1 LRCYNGDMERSSRPV
16 TPLSSSADLAFAV
29 VVLASYFAAFSVMQ
43 DATLFEI
50 GIIATMGIIYILGGI
65 YGYAITAR
73 SPLLIIRLFYFAIQ
87 IPIGAVIVYLTRGA
101 GFNALVMLPLAA
113 HAVILLPERWGYLSN
128 AMIAVSYTVA
138 VMAYSGNKG
147 DVWTVLP
154 PFFAGLI
161 FVIIFT
167 QTAVEEEKARKEV
180 ERLAGELEELT
191 VTRERNR
198 LAREIHDGLGHYL
211 TTIYMQIQ
219 AARAVMKTD
228 PEKAQGALGKAT
240 DLTQEALADVRQS
253 VAALR
258 STPDQSQP
266 LPDLII
272 KLLSHCEGTSL
283 HPDFKIH
290 GTPRPIS
297 PTAHLT
303 LFRAAQ
309 EGINNACKHSG
320 ATDLWV
326 MLDYRKSDEVI
337 LRLHDNGI
345 GSEDPAG
352 GFGLPGLRERVNL
365 LRGRFIIQSSKG
377 DGFIMEVGV
386 PG

>member
-1 LRCYNGDMERSSRPV
+1 MERSSRPV

-29 VVLASYFAAFSVMQ
+29 VVLASYFATFSVIQ
-43 DATLFEI
+43 DATLLEI
-50 GIIATMGIIYILGGI
+50 GIIALLGIIYILWGI
-65 YGYAITAR
+65 YGYAFSSR
-73 SPLLIIRLFYFAIQ
+73 SNVLAIRILYFAIQ
-87 IPIGAVIVYLTRGA
+87 IPIGSAIVYLTRGA

-113 HAVILLPERWGYLSN
+113 HAVILLPERWGYLTN
-128 AMIAVSYTVA
+128 AVSACAYTIAVLV
-138 VMAYSGNKG
+138 YSGSWVT
-147 DVWTVLP
+147 VWSVLP
-154 PFFAGLI
+154 TFFAGLI

-219 AARAVMKTD
+219 AAGAVMKSD
-228 PEKAQGALGKAT
+228 PDKAQRSLSKASE
-240 DLTQEALADVRQS
+240 LTQEALTDVRQS

-258 STPDQSQP
+258 TAPEQTQP
-266 LPDLII
+266 LPSTIA
-272 KLLSHCEGTSL
+272 KLLSHCDGTPL
-283 HPDFKIH
+283 HPELQVL
-290 GTPRPIS
+290 GTPRPLS

-303 LFRAAQ
+303 LYRAAQ
-309 EGINNACKHSG
+309 EGINNACKHSE
-320 ATDLWV
+320 ATRLLV
-326 MLDYRKSDEVI
+326 TLDYQNPGEVM

-345 GSEDPAG
+345 GSEDPIG
-352 GFGLPGLRERVNL
+352 GFGLPGLQERVNL
-365 LRGRFIIQSSKG
+365 LRGRFNVQSSKG
-377 DGFIMEVGV
+377 EGFTMEVGV